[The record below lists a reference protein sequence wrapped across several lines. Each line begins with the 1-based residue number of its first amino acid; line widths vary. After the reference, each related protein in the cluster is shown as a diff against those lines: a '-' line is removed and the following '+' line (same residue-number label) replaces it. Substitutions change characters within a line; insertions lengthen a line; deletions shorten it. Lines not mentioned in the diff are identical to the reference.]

1 MAPLFYHASSA
12 VCAPNSLSQ
21 EVGTALGA
29 QAGEARLRQVF
40 EQVGYT
46 QFRRASQTPL
56 NMILQARP

>member
-21 EVGTALGA
+21 ELGAALGA

-40 EQVGYT
+40 EQRLHPV
-46 QFRRASQTPL
+46 RRAAETPV
-56 NMILQARP
+56 NMILKASP